1 MLYHCILCGEIC
13 RAFDYEKVSRSI
25 RRSMQRLAKNEEEA
39 RRQEDEEAYRI
50 YGKVDWD
57 EEPEA
62 CKACGGPW
70 PDCMDSCKLFDD

>member
-13 RAFDYEKVSRSI
+13 RASDYEKVSRSI
-25 RRSMQRLAKNEEEA
+25 RRSMQRLTKNEEEA

-57 EEPEA
+57 EEPEV